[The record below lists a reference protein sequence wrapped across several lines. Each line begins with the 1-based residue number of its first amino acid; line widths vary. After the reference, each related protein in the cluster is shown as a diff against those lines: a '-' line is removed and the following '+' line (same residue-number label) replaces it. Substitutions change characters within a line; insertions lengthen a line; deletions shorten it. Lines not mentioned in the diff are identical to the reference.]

1 MFGKIMSPHSEFINF
16 SRTKLFLFRSFIFS
30 SYSSNFSTLIIILYS
45 CIGIFAISVMLLFF
59 VGLRVN
65 KKKIENSWLVL
76 GLKVIINLFLYV
88 LYLPIID
95 TFVSVINCE
104 TDENGF

>member
-1 MFGKIMSPHSEFINF
+1 
-16 SRTKLFLFRSFIFS
+16 
-30 SYSSNFSTLIIILYS
+30 
-45 CIGIFAISVMLLFF
+45 MLLFF

-104 TDENGF
+104 TDENGL